1 VEEPHVRTRVRRSG
15 GSGDGSAAG
24 PLACHLCLH
33 GLVPWGTEVVVSQ
46 GDELGRP
53 STLYARAEGGPGG
66 IERVEVGGSAV
77 VVARGEY
84 RV

>member
-1 VEEPHVRTRVRRSG
+1 MFAPAFGVPEDPAT
-15 GSGDGSAAG
+15 GSAAG